1 MLDPY
6 FANLR
11 DSGLALRP
19 KDWRPELDAIRKGM
33 ALETAA
39 LGAGPQ
45 LRQVVDHTIAT
56 RSGQIALREFVPENP
71 KAIAAFIHGGGW
83 AAGTI
88 EDFDSLGRA
97 LAQASQ
103 CIVMLPEYRLAPEHV
118 YPAGLEDVQDALVW
132 MANRAQAA
140 GLPLVG
146 LGDSAGANLVLAAAL
161 ELGDAVDLKHISAL
175 YPVADCDFDTPSY
188 RACGQGQLFSAVT
201 MKLFFD
207 TYAPADIWD
216 HPTISVAKHPA
227 LADLPPVLVLTC
239 GYDLLCDDGIA
250 LIDALKAQGCQP
262 EHIHLASAPHGFLR
276 HHAQSDLAAKAL
288 QQIAASIT
296 KALNG

>member
-6 FANLR
+6 FANLHDR
-11 DSGLALRP
+11 GLALRP
-19 KDWRPELDAIRKGM
+19 KDWRPALDAIREGM
-33 ALETAA
+33 AGETAA

-45 LRQVVDHTIAT
+45 LRQVVDHAIPT

-83 AAGTI
+83 AAGHI
-88 EDFDSLGRA
+88 EDFDSLARA
-97 LAQASQ
+97 LAQATQ

-118 YPAGLEDVQDALVW
+118 YPAGLEDVQDALLW
-132 MANRAQAA
+132 IANRAQTDS
-140 GLPLVG
+140 LPLIG

-207 TYAPADIWD
+207 TYAPADMWA

-227 LADLPPVLVLTC
+227 LAALPPVLVLTC
-239 GYDLLCDDGIA
+239 GYDLLCDDGMA
-250 LIDALKAQGCQP
+250 LIDALKTQGGQP
-262 EHIHLASAPHGFLR
+262 EHIHIASAPHGFLR
-276 HHAQSDLAAKAL
+276 HHAQSDLAAQAIG
-288 QQIAASIT
+288 QIAASIA
-296 KALNG
+296 KALDR